1 MPDSVIKYSDLIGE
15 DDTFKVIFENIE
27 QLKKELLEL
36 TKVTQKQLSLVNP
49 NEEKK
54 IEELTKQIDQLVKQK
69 KELDKQE
76 KTAVKTRKKLQDLTE
91 DELIQREKQKIIN
104 RERVQRAKQLAIL
117 RNQETGQI
125 EKLRAQLS
133 LTTLQWKKLSKEE
146 LDNGKKGAALIAT
159 KKRLTDELKRLE
171 KQTGDTRRNVGN
183 YGDALGRVGKLA
195 ARVFVGRSL
204 FDGLRRI
211 GSGFATLIEKNKET
225 NAEIGNLDKALGD
238 FGTSFSNLG
247 LSILSFVAKPLTLLI
262 NGVTSL
268 INVFS
273 SPTFKEFSATSDEL
287 KNKTA
292 QLSEEFTKEKVAAET
307 LFIGL
312 KKANEGSKE
321 RKNAIEQINKQY
333 GKYLPNLLTEQ
344 ATLQDI
350 EKAQNLVNQAL
361 SKNFLLKTQ
370 QATLEDVVTNKINAQ
385 KKAFEDLQKSLS
397 ILDKDVDLNL
407 NAFNTLVEVLGDSE
421 GVGRL
426 ASRALNGYRFEVSKF
441 TDEIRKSDPQLADFI
456 ENIRAVGGDASD
468 ILIEQIQKAQRET
481 NKYNDVINET
491 QSSISDISESID
503 IFSRETDKSSKSTS
517 DSTKKIKDNT
527 DAIEKNKDARLKA
540 IEALQAQ
547 LDKAE
552 VENIEDAQEK
562 ALRLEELRFK
572 TQEKAREES
581 IQKIVKLQEKQEQL
595 IIEQYGK
602 DSQKLKDFIEQRNKE
617 IEQINGTAFDIELQ
631 ALEKHEQNKIDIRK
645 KFGVKA
651 IKIQTITLQDTID
664 DLQEK
669 EIKKVNETEEL
680 KSKIIRRNQKKTA
693 EERKK
698 DLEELTDAIIES
710 SKKIGEAIVSNFE
723 KQSELAASL
732 VEQQAEAVETQRE
745 RAEQGL
751 TNTLKFEQEQL
762 AKREADRIRA
772 EQNAKNAAKI
782 LTLFN
787 LVSAY
792 AQSGDTNALQRGLV
806 DFGLLTALESALQG
820 FETGGYTGSDARN
833 DTVKGVVHANEFVLT
848 AEQTKKYG
856 LTNKSA
862 GEFGEAMSDYFNQQS
877 PLLNDTY
884 KQQNERFKSQLN
896 VSKFTD
902 FSTLE
907 AEVRA
912 MRQTLQNQ
920 PKNDFDVERMT
931 DYFVDIAKR
940 VTKNRMTTI
949 TKARKRL

>member
-1 MPDSVIKYSDLIGE
+1 MPDSVIKYSDLISE

-27 QLKKELLEL
+27 QLKKELLDL

-69 KELDKQE
+69 KDLDKQE

-91 DELIQREKQKIIN
+91 QELIQREKQKIIN

-117 RNQETGQI
+117 ENKNIGRI

-133 LTTLQWKKLSKEE
+133 LTTLTWKKLTAEEIKNNRVIDESGKTAKQVVKE
-146 LDNGKKGAALIAT
+146 
-159 KKRLTDELKRLE
+159 KKRLTEQLKKLE
-171 KQTGDTRRNVGN
+171 KQTGDNRRNVGN
-183 YGDALGRVGKLA
+183 YNSALGKTGKLA
-195 ARVFVGRSL
+195 ARLFVGRSL

-211 GSGFATLIEKNKET
+211 GSFFTELIDKNKEFNSTLSGIGEGFDGVT
-225 NAEIGNLDKALGD
+225 NA
-238 FGTSFSNLG
+238 
-247 LSILSFVAKPLTLLI
+247 LSFAGTKILEALATPI
-262 NGVTSL
+262 NFVT
-268 INVFS
+268 
-273 SPTFKEFSATSDEL
+273 D
-287 KNKTA
+287 
-292 QLSEEFTKEKVAAET
+292 
-307 LFIGL
+307 
-312 KKANEGSKE
+312 
-321 RKNAIEQINKQY
+321 
-333 GKYLPNLLTEQ
+333 
-344 ATLQDI
+344 
-350 EKAQNLVNQAL
+350 AL
-361 SKNFLLKTQ
+361 SKLPAFFAGVAAAAQ
-370 QATLEDVVTNKINAQ
+370 QFAKSAGARFRTFGLQVKIIFEQIRRNIPFGDTDTATIDANIARLRAQIQTLNDEQISVSQAFNEAFDATL
-385 KKAFEDLQKSLS
+385 
-397 ILDKDVDLNL
+397 
-407 NAFNTLVEVLGDSE
+407 
-421 GVGRL
+421 
-426 ASRALNGYRFEVSKF
+426 
-441 TDEIRKSDPQLADFI
+441 
-456 ENIRAVGGDASD
+456 
-468 ILIEQIQKAQRET
+468 KAQEDFAKQQKDNEKREERRAKQIEKQNKLLQAQQKILT
-481 NKYNDVINET
+481 NNET
-491 QSSISDISESID
+491 RI
-503 IFSRETDKSSKSTS
+503 
-517 DSTKKIKDNT
+517 
-527 DAIEKNKDARLKA
+527 KA
-540 IEALQAQ
+540 IESLQDDLERSQA
-547 LDKAE
+547 
-552 VENIEDAQEK
+552 ENIKDAQER
-562 ALRLEELRFK
+562 ALRLEQLRFEAIREGREEALQK
-572 TQEKAREES
+572 IIKLQDEQEKTIR
-581 IQKIVKLQEKQEQL
+581 
-595 IIEQYGK
+595 EQYGEN
-602 DSQKLKDFIEQRNKE
+602 SEKLKEFIKQRDEELLQINGVFFEQELEDLEEHEKNKIAIRKRFALSTKE
-617 IEQINGTAFDIELQ
+617 IEALTQDEIAKRKEEAREKERTEAEKALGVDREQIKKNQEAIAEEQ
-631 ALEKHEQNKIDIRK
+631 AQIDKDRLEKRK
-645 KFGVKA
+645 KR
-651 IKIQTITLQDTID
+651 
-664 DLQEK
+664 E
-669 EIKKVNETEEL
+669 
-680 KSKIIRRNQKKTA
+680 
-693 EERKK
+693 
-698 DLEELTDAIIES
+698 EELTEAIIES

-723 KQSELAASL
+723 KQSELAGSL
-732 VEQQAEAVETQRE
+732 VEQQAESVETQRE

-820 FETGGYTGSDARN
+820 FETGGFTGSDARN

-862 GEFGEAMSDYFNQQS
+862 GEFGEAMSDYFNEQS

-896 VSKFTD
+896 VSKFAD